1 MTRQRSRAGA
11 AVLACFT
18 IAATGCTAGIS
29 LHSAPKASPHDK
41 PAPQAVTKAS
51 LTAFH
56 SCADALATLRGA
68 AKASVT
74 AYGMPAVA
82 GASPGT
88 GVAYAA
94 SGAARAPESAAP
106 NAAAP
111 EAAAAG
117 AAAPADGTASN
128 SVAAPAYSGTNDY
141 TAGVDEPDLVKTD
154 GRRIVTVNG
163 STLEVIDAATR
174 QVEGTLDLS
183 SAGVQYGQPNL
194 LLSGDHVL
202 VIATSA
208 GGAGPATATVPQYG
222 PKFILVDL
230 AGQPRVVASYTI
242 SGNLVDAR
250 LTGSIVRI
258 VTDSAPN
265 IVFPDVPSG
274 TSDAE
279 RLAANQVATGQAS
292 LDAWLPRYQSVSAS
306 GTTTGSVPCTS
317 VSRPAKFSGANLLTV
332 LTFGMSADSLGT
344 GDPVSVAADGDTVY
358 GTTSSLYVASGAMVT
373 PWGRGTQVRDSG
385 STQSTQ
391 IYRFDVSQP
400 GPPRYA
406 ASGSVPGYLLNQY
419 AMSEWNGYLRVA
431 TTTGTSWSI
440 ADGAPPVPSGAP
452 QASGAS
458 GASGSSPTSSSAVYE
473 LTTSA
478 PVMQI
483 VGSITGLGSMERIY
497 AVRFMGPVGYVV
509 TFRQTDPLYTLDLN
523 DPAHPQ
529 VVGALA
535 LTGYSSYL
543 HPVSS
548 TRLIGVGQNAD
559 SVGHVLGA
567 QVSLFDVSDL
577 AKPSRLATYAL
588 ASSVS
593 AAGLDPHAFLYWPAN
608 QLVVV
613 PIQEYGG
620 FAASDGATQVPESG
634 ALVLRINGTS
644 LTRAGF
650 ISPPQSSGYAGSSI
664 ERSLVIGQTLWTLSP
679 GGVLASDLTTMQQQA
694 WLPFAQIVYSSPSAS
709 ATVP

>member
-1 MTRQRSRAGA
+1 MTRRRIRAGA
-11 AVLACFT
+11 AVLACLT

-29 LHSAPKASPHDK
+29 LHSAPKASPHGK
-41 PAPQAVTKAS
+41 PAPQAVSKAS

-56 SCADALATLRGA
+56 SCSDALAALRGA
-68 AKASVT
+68 AQASVT
-74 AYGMPAVA
+74 PYGMPTMA
-82 GASPGT
+82 GASPRT
-88 GVAYAA
+88 GAAYAA
-94 SGAARAPESAAP
+94 SGAAT
-106 NAAAP
+106 AP

-117 AAAPADGTASN
+117 ADRSAGGAAN
-128 SVAAPAYSGTNDY
+128 SSAAAPAYSGTNDY

-154 GRRIVTVNG
+154 GQRIVTVSG
-163 STLEVIDAATR
+163 STLEVIDTATR
-174 QVEGTLDLS
+174 QVTGTLDLS

-208 GGAGPATATVPQYG
+208 GEAGPARPAVTRYG
-222 PKFILVDL
+222 PKFILIDL
-230 AGQPRVVASYTI
+230 AGQPRVLASYTI

-250 LTGSIVRI
+250 LTGSIVRV

-265 IVFPDVPSG
+265 IVYPDVPSG
-274 TSDAE
+274 ASDTE
-279 RLAANQVATGQAS
+279 RVAAYRVATGQAG
-292 LDAWLPRYQSVSAS
+292 LDAWLPRYQSTSAS
-306 GTTTGSVPCTS
+306 GSISGSVPCTS

-332 LTFGMSADSLGT
+332 LTFGMSADTLGT
-344 GDPVSVAADGDTVY
+344 GDPVSIAADGNTVY

-373 PWGRGTQVRDSG
+373 PWGAGGTYVRGSG
-385 STQSTQ
+385 STQGTQ

-400 GPPRYA
+400 GPPRYV

-431 TTTGTSWSI
+431 TTTGSSWAI
-440 ADGAPPVPSGAP
+440 ADGAPSGPSGP
-452 QASGAS
+452 SGAS
-458 GASGSSPTSSSAVYE
+458 GAQPSSSAVYE
-473 LTTSA
+473 LATSA
-478 PVMQI
+478 PVMRI
-483 VGSITGLGSMERIY
+483 VGIIAGLGSMERIY

-509 TFRQTDPLYTLDLN
+509 TFRQTDPLYTLDLS

-535 LTGYSSYL
+535 LTGYSAYL
-543 HPVSS
+543 HPVSA

-593 AAGLDPHAFLYWPAN
+593 AAGMDPHAFLYWPAD

-620 FAASDGATQVPESG
+620 FAAPAGAANPPVPVPQSG
-634 ALVLRINGTS
+634 ALVLRISGTS

-650 ISPPQSSGYAGSSI
+650 ISPPRSGGDGGSPI
-664 ERSLVIGQTLWTLSP
+664 ERSLVIGQTLWTVSP
-679 GGVLASDLTTMQQQA
+679 GGVLASDLTSLGQQA
-694 WLPFAQIVYSSPSAS
+694 WLPFSPTVNPSPSAS
-709 ATVP
+709 AIAR